1 MIQIEKLRI
10 EEFRGI
16 RSIDLELKSRNF
28 VVYGPNGS
36 GKSGVVDAIEFA
48 ITGGIGRLSGEGTA
62 GVTIARHAPHVHRRD
77 DPGAAK
83 VMLTVKDLASG
94 ESSVLTRSVKD
105 FGSFTLNP
113 DTPAMREALGEAMGH
128 PELTLSRKELIKFI
142 VAKPGDRAA
151 EVQALLKLDK
161 IELLRRALKT
171 TSSKAAAEAKLAD
184 GERKLAEQSFQ
195 SHLGLTSLLSSEVLH
210 EVNARRLT
218 LGLTELTE
226 FSAETDVLSGA
237 ASRQAT
243 AVFNVEAA
251 RKDVTALQR
260 ELDDDSAVRTAF
272 KSLSDKLESFRQNP
286 TIMDTIRHRE
296 LLDAGLSAVEAAAC
310 PLCDAPWESLGA
322 LEAHLR
328 ERIALT
334 ETAQQA
340 RTDILESAR
349 KYREVIRALRD
360 KAEQIIGAARAHGG
374 EQLPHEIKAWTD
386 GLALVEAGLGSFDT
400 VTAEDS
406 TVSAAAHATPEAV
419 STGLIALATSLNE
432 VPDESAS
439 NAARSFLEVTK
450 DRWARIR
457 TSRAPA
463 AQAKAVK
470 EAAEVA
476 YKAFCASAD
485 EALSALYQTVESDF
499 SRFYQFLNSD
509 DESAF
514 RAELVPSSGS
524 LDLSVDFYKLGMF
537 PPIAYHSEGHQDGM
551 GICLYLALVKQLLGD
566 DFRYAVL
573 DDVVMSVDSSHRR
586 RFAELLKFE
595 FPNVQFVI
603 TTHDEVWARQM
614 RSAGLVTTKGMARFS
629 SWTVDG
635 GPTYG
640 DGDAWA
646 AIEADLERGDVA
658 GAAHKLRHTLEA
670 SAADI
675 VESIG
680 GVVTYRS
687 DASYDLSVF
696 LDSIK
701 GRHGKL
707 LKLASDAA
715 QSWKNNPQ
723 MEAIEVQKQR
733 RSQAVPEH
741 DAESWLVNKLVH
753 NNDWANGSI
762 QDFGPVLDSA
772 RSFLALFRCENQSC
786 ESWISISSR
795 AGSEESLRCACQAY
809 NLNLRKKSSR

>member
-1 MIQIEKLRI
+1 MIQIEQIRI

-16 RSIDLELKSRNF
+16 RAIDLELKSKNF

-48 ITGGIGRLSGEGTA
+48 LTGGIGRLSGEGTA

-83 VMLTVKDLASG
+83 VMLTVRDLASG
-94 ESSVLTRSVKD
+94 ESAVLTRSVKD
-105 FGSFTLNP
+105 AGNFTLNP
-113 DTPAMREALGEAMGH
+113 DTPAVRKALNEAMGH
-128 PELTLSRKELIKFI
+128 PELTLSRKELIRFI

-161 IELLRRALKT
+161 IEVLRRALKT
-171 TSSKAAAEAKLAD
+171 ASSKAATEAKQAE

-195 SHLGLTSLLSSEVLH
+195 QHLSLTSLFPSEVLR
-210 EVNARRLT
+210 EINARRST

-226 FSAETDVLSGA
+226 FSLETDVLSGA

-243 AVFNVEAA
+243 ASFNVEVA
-251 RKDVTALQR
+251 REDVSALQR
-260 ELDDDSAVRTAF
+260 AIDDDSSVRTAF
-272 KSLSDKLESFRQNP
+272 GGLDDKLELFRQNP
-286 TIMDTIRHRE
+286 TTIDAIRHRA
-296 LLDAGLSAVEAAAC
+296 LLDVGLVAVEAAAC
-310 PLCDAPWESLGA
+310 PLCEVAWESQAA

-328 ERIALT
+328 ERIAAT

-340 RTDILESAR
+340 RTDIMESAK
-349 KYREVIRALRD
+349 KYREAIRALRD
-360 KAEQIIGAARAHGG
+360 RAEQVLAAARVYGR
-374 EQLPHEIKAWTD
+374 EQLPHEIKAWAD
-386 GLALVEAGLGSFDT
+386 GLALVEGGLSSFES
-400 VTAEDS
+400 VTGEDPAH
-406 TVSAAAHATPEAV
+406 SADAHAAPQAV
-419 STGLIALATSLNE
+419 SVGLKALATTLNE

-439 NAARSFLEVTK
+439 DAARSFLDITK
-450 DRWARIR
+450 DRWARVR

-463 AQAKAVK
+463 VQAKIVK
-470 EAAEVA
+470 EAAEGA
-476 YKAFCASAD
+476 YEAFCASAD
-485 EALSALYQTVESDF
+485 EALSTLYQTVESDF
-499 SRFYQFLNSD
+499 SRFYQFVNSD
-509 DESAF
+509 DEGAF

-573 DDVVMSVDSSHRR
+573 DDVVMSVDASHRR
-586 RFAELLKFE
+586 RFAELLKNE
-595 FPNVQFVI
+595 FPKVQFVI

-614 RSAGLVTTKGMARFS
+614 RSAGLVTSKGMARFS
-629 SWTVDG
+629 SWTVDA
-635 GPTYG
+635 GPTHS
-640 DGDAWA
+640 DGDAWN
-646 AIEADLERGDVA
+646 AIEADLEREDVA
-658 GAAHKLRHTLEA
+658 GAAHKLRRTLES

-680 GVVTYRS
+680 GGVTYRS

-701 GRHGKL
+701 ARHGKL
-707 LKLASDAA
+707 LRMAADAA
-715 QSWKNNPQ
+715 QSWQNQQQ
-723 MEAIEVQKQR
+723 MELVEAQKER
-733 RSQAVPEH
+733 RNHALPEH

-753 NNDWANGSI
+753 NNDWANGSVP
-762 QDFGPVLDSA
+762 DFRPVLDSA
-772 RSFLALFRCENQSC
+772 RAFLALFRCENSNC
-786 ESWISISSR
+786 GSWVSVSGR
-795 AGSEESLRCACQAY
+795 AGDEDSLRCACQAY
-809 NLNLRKKSSR
+809 NLNLRKKK